1 MKDFSIKK
9 PIKQYPEVV
18 QDNVEKE
25 IYDQPYNPEK
35 LNARIESK
43 EHSNNMQ
50 RIDLD

>member
-25 IYDQPYNPEK
+25 IYNQPYNPEK
-35 LNARIESK
+35 LNTRIESK